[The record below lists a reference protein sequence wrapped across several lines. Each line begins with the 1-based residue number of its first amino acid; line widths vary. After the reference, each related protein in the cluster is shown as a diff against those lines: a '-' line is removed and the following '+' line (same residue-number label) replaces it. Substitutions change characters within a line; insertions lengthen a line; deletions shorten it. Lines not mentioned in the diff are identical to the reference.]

1 MRALALLCAVQ
12 FLLVLDVMIVG
23 VAVDAFRA
31 AFAADAAMTA
41 AVAAA
46 VVVCRRWRLL
56 PARP

>member
-1 MRALALLCAVQ
+1 V
-12 FLLVLDVMIVG
+12 LVAI
-23 VAVDAFRA
+23 AAIPAAQVDGFRA
-31 AFAADAAMTA
+31 AFAVDAAMTA